1 MSIQLETKFFRYRK
15 SNAIRKIKEL
25 SKISVN

>member
-1 MSIQLETKFFRYRK
+1 MSIELETKFFTYRK
-15 SNAIRKIKEL
+15 SNEIRKIKEL